1 MLKLYILDSKNRPDD
16 VNKQLVT
23 LISKSEL
30 FDLLA
35 DYIVNVQTP
44 LEAVS
49 NSANIVAQA
58 VALSGVIGGANSVG
72 DLAI

>member
-16 VNKQLVT
+16 VNKQIVT

-49 NSANIVAQA
+49 NSADIVA
-58 VALSGVIGGANSVG
+58 
-72 DLAI
+72 